1 MTGSMKDIGEEND
14 KKGASSIHSR
24 IDIELIHIYHHAIQ
38 ELATVEPL
46 LKDNPEIRTPLY

>member
-1 MTGSMKDIGEEND
+1 MTDSMQDIGEEND
-14 KKGASSIHSR
+14 KKGVSSN
-24 IDIELIHIYHHAIQ
+24 DIELIHTYHHAIQ